1 MSVEVK
7 PAKQRVKFSRAF
19 IIVMVLMGLMVLGG
33 GYLVMNYW
41 WVPAWV
47 EDDNDLLHG
56 KFLAHLPEVDAV
68 SISLL
73 AYHSPTNQQR
83 YGKLPY
89 WGESEYMVVNERM
102 LEAKAATEF
111 CDIWR
116 SIPEQKYRS
125 AGCHDP
131 IYGLRFYRLGEVIAE
146 ITFCWKCSNLGVVSN
161 RKKYIIDFDDYSPAA
176 KSLWKLMQE
185 YVPLEALVGT
195 HRVGVPQNL

>member
-1 MSVEVK
+1 MSDVVK
-7 PAKQRVKFSRAF
+7 SSKKRRKFSRSF
-19 IIVMVLMGLMVLGG
+19 IVVMVLMGVMVMGG

-56 KFLAHLPEVDAV
+56 KFVAHLPEVDAV
-68 SISLL
+68 SVSLL

-89 WGESEYMVVNERM
+89 WGKSEYMVVNERT
-102 LEAKAATEF
+102 LKAAEATEF
-111 CDIWR
+111 CEIWR

-131 IYGLRFYRLGEVIAE
+131 IYGLRFYRRGRAIAE
-146 ITFCWKCSNLGVVSN
+146 ITFCWKCSNLGGVFN
-161 RKKYIIDFDDYSPAA
+161 GRKFVIDFDDYSPSA
-176 KSLWKLMQE
+176 KTLWNLLQQ
-185 YVPLEALVGT
+185 YVPLEASAGT
-195 HRVGVPQNL
+195 QP